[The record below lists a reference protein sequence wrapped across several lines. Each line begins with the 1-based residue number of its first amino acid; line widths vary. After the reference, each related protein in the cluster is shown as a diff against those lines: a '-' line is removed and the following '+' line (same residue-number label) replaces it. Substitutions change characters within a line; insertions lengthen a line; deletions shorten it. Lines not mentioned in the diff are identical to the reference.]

1 MRGLDLHEADLL
13 GATLSGET
21 RKLTFIHAP
30 MIPGIDG
37 ELERPIIRPAQV
49 AERLRQFLS
58 EVE

>member
-1 MRGLDLHEADLL
+1 
-13 GATLSGET
+13 
-21 RKLTFIHAP
+21 